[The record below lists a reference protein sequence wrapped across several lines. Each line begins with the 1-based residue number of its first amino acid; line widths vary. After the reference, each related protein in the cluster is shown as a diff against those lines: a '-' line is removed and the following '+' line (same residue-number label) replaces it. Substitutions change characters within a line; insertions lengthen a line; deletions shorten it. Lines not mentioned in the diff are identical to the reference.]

1 MKFFPIVS
9 IYQIIFW
16 VAISKFHYLEACIQ
30 ETHTSA
36 INAFVSKFPLEEQQ
50 NTPPPKEKINFHHL
64 KLHMNFK
71 KLWQLESLD
80 FDYYL
85 LKKNVPVAT

>member
-1 MKFFPIVS
+1 MYKYVYVYEKLI
-9 IYQIIFW
+9 
-16 VAISKFHYLEACIQ
+16 
-30 ETHTSA
+30 SA

-50 NTPPPKEKINFHHL
+50 NTPPPKEKLNFHHL

-85 LKKNVPVAT
+85 LKNVPVAT

>member
-1 MKFFPIVS
+1 MAILNFT
-9 IYQIIFW
+9 IYKSVYVYKYVYVYEKLI
-16 VAISKFHYLEACIQ
+16 
-30 ETHTSA
+30 SA

-71 KLWQLESLD
+71 KL
-80 FDYYL
+80 
-85 LKKNVPVAT
+85 

>member
-1 MKFFPIVS
+1 MYKYVYVYEKLI
-9 IYQIIFW
+9 
-16 VAISKFHYLEACIQ
+16 
-30 ETHTSA
+30 SA

-50 NTPPPKEKINFHHL
+50 NTPPPKEKINFRHL
-64 KLHMNFK
+64 KLHVNFK

-85 LKKNVPVAT
+85 LKNVPVAT